1 MYKDATH
8 NTISGMKL
16 DYLEFLV
23 WTPPN
28 LDPGGGSS
36 STDSPVPYR
45 IYNYEMS
52 TVRWWF
58 RSIKPAPAN
67 ESSLVLPNSTLH
79 DGITSCYVRIDGLSA
94 ISMIPVLVFLVTAC
108 LMTEWIRIGTPINA
122 AVGKAEKH
130 AFLFPATPSFES
142 KLKNIVL
149 NKPPTHG
156 AGRKDRNSHWLLKPF
171 CSQVCVPLAQKTIR
185 RP

>member
-1 MYKDATH
+1 M
-8 NTISGMKL
+8 
-16 DYLEFLV
+16 
-23 WTPPN
+23 
-28 LDPGGGSS
+28 
-36 STDSPVPYR
+36 R
-45 IYNYEMS
+45 

-67 ESSLVLPNSTLH
+67 ESSVVLPNLTLH

-156 AGRKDRNSHWLLKPF
+156 AGRKGRNS
-171 CSQVCVPLAQKTIR
+171 LAQETIR
-185 RP
+185 RPQIRLHRTVRSWRCGYPHRDRN